1 MGHFGVPISTGIEIR
16 ELLIVGFHPRPL
28 GHRLT
33 CLKWRNGRGWFGHSL
48 GSRTDDI
55 FTYGIQPT
63 DSVTVQSPFQTVE
76 TVSGLLSSD
85 WQVMVVWFMIT
96 IRTEFAEP
104 VLLDDDVA
112 EKLQKVTIRVDT
124 RGYPFFY
131 RYHGKRKYKCHL
143 HRYVLPAPFGYVTD
157 HINGNRL
164 DVQRSNLRLLTVAQ
178 NARNR
183 LKKTDAECEYKGV
196 FKNRNKFRSV
206 IVFGYQKFELG
217 IYESAEEAAAMYDAA
232 AMILD
237 TAYKTNFDA
246 NDSRVLIAQS
256 ALASNRRLYKRL
268 LKAKHP
274 EREVLPRG
282 VSRNGSKYQAQLK
295 LHGQRI
301 HLGTFSTAQEAHTA
315 YTKALIQC
323 HKDGNAD
330 RWLRPDSSL

>member
-1 MGHFGVPISTGIEIR
+1 MTI
-16 ELLIVGFHPRPL
+16 
-28 GHRLT
+28 
-33 CLKWRNGRGWFGHSL
+33 
-48 GSRTDDI
+48 
-55 FTYGIQPT
+55 
-63 DSVTVQSPFQTVE
+63 
-76 TVSGLLSSD
+76 
-85 WQVMVVWFMIT
+85 

-131 RYHGKRKYKCHL
+131 RYYGKRKHKCYL
-143 HRYVLPAPFGYVTD
+143 HRYVLPAPVGYVTD

-183 LKKTDAECEYKGV
+183 LKKTDAECDYKGV
-196 FKNRNKFRSV
+196 FKNRSKFRSV

-256 ALASNRRLYKRL
+256 ALASNRRLFRRL

-274 EREVLPRG
+274 EREILPRG
-282 VSRNGSKYQAQLK
+282 VSKNGSKYQAQLK
-295 LHGQRI
+295 FHGQRI
-301 HLGTFSTAQEAHTA
+301 HLGTFSTAQEAHAA
-315 YTKALIQC
+315 YTQALMHC
-323 HKDGNAD
+323 HREGSAD
-330 RWLRPDSSL
+330 SLLRRDCLH